1 SGSGKSTLIKLL
13 TGHYENITSGT
24 VLLNDKEVPNLENL
38 QICSFLTKTQ
48 MNFFEGNIL
57 ENLTLE
63 NNENSKVE
71 ELLKIFNLEVD
82 TEEEIIDKDPEFS
95 TGQNQRLALIQALI
109 SQKEVLLFDESFS
122 NIDKENFD
130 VILPYILSL
139 DKTIIIISHT
149 LNNKYLNKFDK
160 LINIKNGEI
169 NEA

>member
-1 SGSGKSTLIKLL
+1 M
-13 TGHYENITSGT
+13 
-24 VLLNDKEVPNLENL
+24 LNDKEVPNLENL